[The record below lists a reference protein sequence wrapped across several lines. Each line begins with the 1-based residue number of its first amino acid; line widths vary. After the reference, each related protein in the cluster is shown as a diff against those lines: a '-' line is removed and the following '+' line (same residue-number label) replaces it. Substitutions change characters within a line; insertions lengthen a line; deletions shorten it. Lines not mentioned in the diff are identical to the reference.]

1 MSNFIEEQAELQE
14 RGYVHHVTQRWKLIL
29 AGEFRSGLP
38 VNASSVVAANRIQV
52 KAGEGMLF
60 GFTVNTSKATA
71 QFIQL
76 HDTQTAPGSGA
87 VPVAVWQINGAAIAT
102 GNDLAVSYIFP
113 GRWFDRGCWLV
124 NSSTAA
130 TLTAGSADC
139 FFDAQYI

>member
-1 MSNFIEEQAELQE
+1 MSNFIEEQAQLQE
-14 RGYVHHVTQRWKLIL
+14 QGYIHHVTQRWKLIL

-38 VNASSVVAANRIQV
+38 VNASSTVAANVLQV
-52 KAGEGMLF
+52 KSGEGMLF
-60 GFTVNTSKATA
+60 GFTVHTSKATA
-71 QFIQL
+71 QFIQM
-76 HDTQTAPGSGA
+76 HDSQLAPAAGA

-124 NSSTAA
+124 NSSTVA